1 MEYIK
6 NLLKVKSLVTLLLT
20 FSYIYLSITGTLSDQ
35 FQTIY
40 LMIIS
45 FYFGTQLSKKENN
58 NDVTQI

>member
-6 NLLKVKSLVTLLLT
+6 NLLKVKSLVTLILT
-20 FSYIYLSITGTLSDQ
+20 LGYIYLSITGTISEQ

-45 FYFGTQLSKKENN
+45 FYFGTQVSKNETT
-58 NDVTQI
+58 VGGTQV